1 MYSIS
6 RERFI
11 ELSSRGNL
19 IPVFREIFA
28 DLETP
33 VSAFVKMGDTPYSY
47 LLESVQGGEKWGRY
61 TFIGMN
67 PSIVFRYTQNE
78 VSITDGGV
86 ERVGK
91 PHGDPLDELK
101 LVMSRY
107 TPVHVPGLPRFYG
120 GAVGFI
126 TYDTVRYFEKMP
138 GVTADDLG
146 TPDAVFAV
154 TDTILIFDNIA
165 NTIKVVSNAYVGDG
179 DAGAAY
185 DRAIGKID
193 SIIGRLKGPLPCF
206 ETATGNPR
214 VEFESAVD
222 HGVYERNVTRCK
234 EYITEGDIFQ
244 VVLAHRLKA
253 KVTVPPFQVYRALR
267 AVNPSPYMYYLNF
280 GGIRIVGASPESLV
294 RVEEGV
300 VETRPIAGTRP
311 RGKDEDEDKKLI
323 ADLLS
328 DEKER
333 AEHLMLVDLGR
344 NDIGRVSVG
353 GTVKVDEFMSIEK
366 YSHVIHIV
374 SNVKGKLSPD
384 RDSYDALR
392 AVFPAGTLSGA
403 PKIRAME
410 IIEEMEGTRRGVYGG
425 AVGYFSF
432 SGNMDMAIAIR
443 TLQIMDGQAYLGV
456 GAGIVADSVPS
467 NEFQE
472 TMNKGRA
479 LIKAVRIAENG
490 LEPLAVMNDQTL
502 PS

>member
-33 VSAFVKMGDTPYSY
+33 VSAFIKMGDTPYSY

-67 PSIVFRYTQNE
+67 PSIVFRYTQGE

-86 ERVGK
+86 EKTVK
-91 PHGDPLDELK
+91 PQGDPLDELK
-101 LVMSRY
+101 KVMSRY
-107 TPVHVPGLPRFYG
+107 TPVPVPGLPRFYG

-126 TYDTVRYFEKMP
+126 TYDSVRYFEKMP
-138 GVTADDLG
+138 DVAVDDLG

-165 NTIKVVSNAYVGDG
+165 NTIKVVSNAYVGNG
-179 DAGAAY
+179 DPGAAY
-185 DRAIGKID
+185 DRALGKID
-193 SIIGRLKGPLPCF
+193 SIITKLRGPLPYF
-206 ETATGNPR
+206 EDVKGNPQ
-214 VEFESAVD
+214 VKFESSMD
-222 HGVYERNVTRCK
+222 IKVYERNVERCK

-253 KVTVPPFQVYRALR
+253 KVTVPAFQVYRALR

-280 GGIRIVGASPESLV
+280 GNIKIVGASPESLV
-294 RVEEGV
+294 RVEEGI

-311 RGKDEDEDKKLI
+311 RGKDADEDKRLI

-344 NDIGRVSVG
+344 NDIGRVAVG
-353 GTVKVDEFMSIEK
+353 GTVKVDEFMSTEK

-384 RDSYDALR
+384 RDAYDALR

-456 GAGIVADSVPS
+456 GGGIVADSVPS
-467 NEFQE
+467 NEHQE

-479 LIKAVRIAENG
+479 LIQAVRIAENG
-490 LEPLAVMNDQTL
+490 LEPLAAGEG
-502 PS
+502 

>member
-6 RERFI
+6 RDRFI
-11 ELSSRGNL
+11 ELAARGNL

-67 PSIVFRYTQNE
+67 PSIVFKYTQGE

-86 ERVGK
+86 EKVVK
-91 PHGDPLDELK
+91 PQGDPLDELK
-101 LVMSRY
+101 KVMSRY
-107 TPVHVPGLPRFYG
+107 APVPVPGLPRFYG

-126 TYDTVRYFEKMP
+126 TYDSVRYFEKMP
-138 GVTADDLG
+138 GVAVDDLG

-165 NTIKVVSNAYVGDG
+165 NTIKVVSNAYVGNG
-179 DAGAAY
+179 DPGAAY
-185 DRAIGKID
+185 DRALSKID
-193 SIIGRLKGPLPCF
+193 SIITRLRGPLPYF
-206 ETATGNPR
+206 EDVKGNPQ
-214 VEFESAVD
+214 VKFESSMD
-222 HGVYERNVTRCK
+222 IKVYERNVERCK

-253 KVTVPPFQVYRALR
+253 KVTVPAFQVYRALR

-280 GGIRIVGASPESLV
+280 GPIKIVGASPESLV

-311 RGKDEDEDKKLI
+311 RGKDADEDKRLI
-323 ADLLS
+323 EDLLA

-353 GTVKVDEFMSIEK
+353 GTVKVDEFMSTEK

-384 RDSYDALR
+384 RDAYDALR

-479 LIKAVRIAENG
+479 LIQAVRIAENG
-490 LEPLAVMNDQTL
+490 LEPLAPAQ
-502 PS
+502 

>member
-6 RERFI
+6 RENFI
-11 ELSSRGNL
+11 ELSSKGNL
-19 IPVFREIFA
+19 IPVYREIFA

-33 VSAFVKMGDTPYSY
+33 VSSFLKLGDTPYSY

-61 TFIGMN
+61 TFIGKD
-67 PSIVFRYTQNE
+67 PSIIIRYRQGSVT
-78 VSITDGGV
+78 ITEGGA
-86 ERVGK
+86 ERSYT

-101 LVMSRY
+101 RLMARY
-107 TPVHVPGLPRFYG
+107 KPVSMPGLPRFYG

-126 TYDTVRYFEKMP
+126 TYDSVRYFEKMP
-138 GVTADDLG
+138 GLAVDDLD

-165 NTIKVVSNAYVGDG
+165 NTIKVVSNAYVGNG
-179 DAGAAY
+179 DPGAAY
-185 DRAIGKID
+185 DRACGKID
-193 SIIGRLKGPLPCF
+193 SIISRLKGPLPYF
-206 ETATGNPR
+206 ETVKGNPR
-214 VEFESAVD
+214 VEFESATD
-222 HGVYERNVTRCK
+222 RETYERNVDRCK
-234 EYITEGDIFQ
+234 EYIKEGDIFQ

-280 GGIRIVGASPESLV
+280 GGINIVGASPESLV

-311 RGKDEDEDKKLI
+311 RGRDAAEDKSLVE
-323 ADLLS
+323 DLLA

-344 NDIGRVSVG
+344 NDIGRVAEG

-374 SNVKGKLSPD
+374 SNVKGKLKAD
-384 RDSYDALR
+384 KDAYDALR
-392 AVFPAGTLSGA
+392 ATFPAGTLSGA

-410 IIEEMEGTRRGVYGG
+410 IIEEMEGRRRGIYGG

-443 TLQIMDGQAYLGV
+443 TLQIMNGQAYLGV

-467 NEFQE
+467 NEHQE

-490 LEPLAVMNDQTL
+490 LEPLNNPAG
-502 PS
+502 